1 MDYRILNDATQANAY
16 PLSYIS
22 RILDHIRGAQLLFSM
37 DIKSARGLFQF
48 VKMPF
53 GLKNAPVIWQRLVN
67 KIIGVDLEPFE
78 FVYLDDIVYSIVAG
92 SLDKSRR

>member
-1 MDYRILNDATQANAY
+1 
-16 PLSYIS
+16 
-22 RILDHIRGAQLLFSM
+22 M